1 MKEKYL
7 NELPSGYRLK
17 EEINLSKGAYA
28 LACAGVGVVTLFFL
42 FFVADFFEG
51 FDILLSPFVFM
62 LYFAPGAALYMFVY
76 AGACGLTFKL
86 LTKGPVEYFVN
97 AKYCLAS
104 MPQSFIDLKTRVL
117 AGVFPAAVFTPIL
130 AGALVL
136 SGPSTLPYLFV
147 ASAASCHAIIL
158 MIELRVLLKLR
169 KYKGQGALINSA
181 RDCTAVFV
189 NDGIDGEPDQT
200 TEGYLEWLDS
210 DEMRI
215 GDSERERRARR
226 IRSVG
231 ITLFSF
237 SLLLFGLGLFRI
249 LSVKYPVYESLW
261 TTPPLYIVIALVG
274 LIVYYAA
281 TKGKHHFAKVGIVVV
296 LLASLFLSWLFAIIE
311 VEKLSYT
318 TNVENYGSYDK
329 YVDYVPDFFPDEI
342 SDDMT
347 PIRYSYRYDA
357 SWDIVYEIYL
367 EVQLTDEAYKREVSR
382 FKAES
387 VECWYA
393 EGYREYVLSDEIGR
407 LSGDEYN
414 VTNYPDIVKVVFCD
428 STKTVIYEVFTG
440 YDPFCLD
447 DSAYFTRFDIDPRT
461 YKNKIEEID

>member
-51 FDILLSPFVFM
+51 FDILLSPFVFV
-62 LYFAPGAALYMFVY
+62 LYFAPGAVLYMFVY

-136 SGPSTLPYLFV
+136 SGPSALPYFFV

-189 NDGIDGEPDQT
+189 NDGIDGEPDQA

-329 YVDYVPDFFPDEI
+329 YVYYVPDFFPDEI

-393 EGYREYVLSDEIGR
+393 EGYREYVLRDEIGR

>member
-17 EEINLSKGAYA
+17 EEINLSKGAYV

-51 FDILLSPFVFM
+51 FDALLSPLVFL

-86 LTKGPVEYFVN
+86 LTKGRVEYFVN
-97 AKYCLAS
+97 TRYCLAS

-117 AGVFPAAVFTPIL
+117 AGVLPAAVFTLIL
-130 AGALVL
+130 GGALAL
-136 SGPSTLPYLFV
+136 SWVSSLIYFFV

-189 NDGIDGEPDQT
+189 NDGIDGEPDQAT
-200 TEGYLEWLDS
+200 VDYLEWLS
-210 DEMRI
+210 SEEMCI
-215 GDSERERRARR
+215 SDSERERRARR
-226 IRSVG
+226 IRSIG
-231 ITLFSF
+231 ITLFSL
-237 SLLLFGLGLFRI
+237 SLPLFGLGLLSI
-249 LSVKYPVYESLW
+249 LSVKYPVYASLW
-261 TTPPLYIVIALVG
+261 TTPPLYIVIALIG
-274 LIVYYAA
+274 LIVYYAT

-296 LLASLFLSWLFAIIE
+296 LLTSLVVSLLVSLGN
-311 VEKLSYT
+311 VERLSYT

-329 YVDYVPDFFPDEI
+329 YVYYVPDFFPDEI
-342 SDDMT
+342 TDDMT
-347 PIRYSYRYDA
+347 PVRYSYRYDA

-367 EVQLTDEAYKREVSR
+367 EVQLTDEAYEREVLGFR
-382 FKAES
+382 AES

-393 EGYREYVLSDEIGR
+393 EGYREYVLRDEIGR

-414 VTNYPDIVKVVFCD
+414 VTSYPDIAKVIFCD

-461 YKNKIEEID
+461 YKNKIE